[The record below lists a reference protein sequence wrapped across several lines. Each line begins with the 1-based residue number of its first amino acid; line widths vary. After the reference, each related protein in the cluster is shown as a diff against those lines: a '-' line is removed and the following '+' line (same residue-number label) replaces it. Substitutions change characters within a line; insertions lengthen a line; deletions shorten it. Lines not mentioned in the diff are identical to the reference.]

1 MSTERTQAHREFFAK
16 LVAANVGLP
25 PGSELEAAFAS
36 TPREQF
42 VGPPPWRMFT
52 RSGYVESPDDPA
64 LLYQD
69 IVVSLGG
76 EGPFNNGQPTLHAA
90 CIAALNVKRGERVV
104 HVGAGTGYYT
114 TLLAKL
120 VGGTGSVDAY
130 EVVSEFARRAAQNLA
145 EFSHVVVHPRSGAE
159 GPLPDCDVL
168 YVNAG
173 ATEPLEVWLDALRPG
188 GRLLFPMTP
197 ADGSG
202 AMLLVIKNEDGGFA
216 ARFLMQVQFVP
227 CIGAR
232 DETTAH
238 RLADAFRD
246 GKWTK
251 VKALHRNEPEDES
264 CWVAGDGWWLSTR

>member
-1 MSTERTQAHREFFAK
+1 MTEERTRAHREFFAK
-16 LVAANVGLP
+16 LVTANVGLP

-69 IVVSLGG
+69 VVVSLGG

-90 CIAALNVKRGERVV
+90 CVAALNVKRGERVV

>member
-1 MSTERTQAHREFFAK
+1 
-16 LVAANVGLP
+16 
-25 PGSELEAAFAS
+25 
-36 TPREQF
+36 
-42 VGPPPWRMFT
+42 MFT

-69 IVVSLGG
+69 VVVSLGG

-90 CIAALNVKRGERVV
+90 CVAALNVKRGERVV

-120 VGGTGSVDAY
+120 VGETGSVDAY
-130 EVVSEFARRAAQNLA
+130 EVVPEFARRAAQNLG
-145 EFSHVVVHPRSGAE
+145 EFSYVVVHARSGAE
-159 GPLPDCDVL
+159 GPLPACDVL

-173 ATEPLEVWLDALRPG
+173 ATEPLEVWLDALLPG

-202 AMLLVIKNEDGGFA
+202 AMLLVVKNEESAFA

-251 VKALHRNEPEDES
+251 VKALHRNVPEDES
-264 CWVAGDGWWLSTR
+264 CWVVGDGWWLSTR

>member
-1 MSTERTQAHREFFAK
+1 MTEERTRAHREFFAK
-16 LVAANVGLP
+16 LVTANVGLP

-36 TPREQF
+36 TQREQF

-69 IVVSLGG
+69 VVVSLGG

-90 CIAALNVKRGERVV
+90 CIAALNVKKGERVV

-120 VGGTGSVDAY
+120 VGETGSVDAY
-130 EVVSEFARRAAQNLA
+130 EVVPEFAWRAAQNLA
-145 EFSHVVVHPRSGAE
+145 EFSYVVVHARSGAE
-159 GPLPDCDVL
+159 GPLPACDVL

-173 ATEPLEVWLDALRPG
+173 ATEPLEVWLDALLPG

-202 AMLLVIKNEDGGFA
+202 AMLLVVKNEESAFA

>member
-1 MSTERTQAHREFFAK
+1 MTEERTRAHREFFAK
-16 LVAANVGLP
+16 LVTANVGLP

-69 IVVSLGG
+69 VVVSLGG

-90 CIAALNVKRGERVV
+90 CVAALNVKRGERVV

-120 VGGTGSVDAY
+120 VGETGSVDAY
-130 EVVSEFARRAAQNLA
+130 EVVPEFARRAAQNLG
-145 EFSHVVVHPRSGAE
+145 EFSYVTVHGRSGAE
-159 GPLPDCDVL
+159 GPLPACDVL

-173 ATEPLEVWLDALRPG
+173 VTEPLEVWLDALLPG

-202 AMLLVIKNEDGGFA
+202 AMLLVVKNEESAFA

>member
-1 MSTERTQAHREFFAK
+1 
-16 LVAANVGLP
+16 
-25 PGSELEAAFAS
+25 
-36 TPREQF
+36 
-42 VGPPPWRMFT
+42 MFT

-69 IVVSLGG
+69 VVVSLGG

-90 CIAALNVKRGERVV
+90 CVAALNVKRGERVV

-120 VGGTGSVDAY
+120 VGETGSVDAY
-130 EVVSEFARRAAQNLA
+130 EVVPEFARRAAQNLG
-145 EFSHVVVHPRSGAE
+145 EFSYVVVHARSGAE
-159 GPLPDCDVL
+159 GPLPACDVL

-173 ATEPLEVWLDALRPG
+173 ATEPLEVWLDALLPG

-202 AMLLVIKNEDGGFA
+202 AMLLVVKNEESAFA

>member
-1 MSTERTQAHREFFAK
+1 MTEERTRAHREFFAK
-16 LVAANVGLP
+16 LVTANVGLP

-69 IVVSLGG
+69 VVVSLGG

-90 CIAALNVKRGERVV
+90 CVAALNVKRGERVV

-120 VGGTGSVDAY
+120 VGETGSVDAY
-130 EVVSEFARRAAQNLA
+130 EVVPEFARRAAQNLG
-145 EFSHVVVHPRSGAE
+145 EFSYVVVHARSGAE
-159 GPLPDCDVL
+159 GPLPACDVL

-173 ATEPLEVWLDALRPG
+173 ATEPLEVWLDALLPG

-202 AMLLVIKNEDGGFA
+202 AMLLVVKNEESAFA